1 MFRPTRTAADLS
13 LRLRSAVARRFG
25 VDPRA
30 LAALRVSL
38 GLLLLADLLRRSRSL
53 VVFYTDAGV
62 MPQATLHG
70 QFPVVGRLSLHAVS
84 GAAMVQ
90 GVLFVVAAGFAVAL
104 ALGYRTRVAAV
115 VSWLLLVSLHARN
128 PVVVHGGDSLLR
140 RVLFWGL
147 FVPLGARWSVD
158 ALRAR
163 RSVDSLDAE
172 RGTDTPEQGGAGRDR
187 ASDDPVATVATAAL
201 LVQVVVVYT
210 VNGLFKLRGDHWPG
224 GDAVRYVFGLDHLT
238 VLLGDALA
246 GHAALLG
253 VLTWLWLAMVLA
265 AGLLVVLTGR
275 ARTLLAALFVAA
287 HVGMALT
294 LRLGLFPLVSVA
306 ALLPFLGPRV
316 WDAAER
322 AAARLRSRA
331 PEQVRRWRE
340 GRRWRAATVA
350 VRPRQP
356 APASRLRFRLRARF
370 RLRSIRPRPRST
382 RLRSLRRVRRRAG
395 PAVVAGLLA
404 AVLLWNAVTLGWVGL
419 PDAAAPT
426 EHRWDMFAPEPRGA
440 EGWFV
445 VPGRLESGARVDA
458 LHRSP
463 VQWDRPPDSRGYH
476 DVRWWKYL
484 GDVYRSGNGAL
495 RRQFVAYLCR
505 DWNATH
511 ADDLAGLTLYYVEEP
526 TRLDG
531 PDPTR
536 RVKLLEHSCG
546 SR

>member
-1 MFRPTRTAADLS
+1 MFRPTRTAAADLS

-30 LAALRVSL
+30 LAALRVAL
-38 GLLLLADLLRRSRSL
+38 GAFLLADLLRRSRSL

-62 MPQATLHG
+62 LPRATLHG

-84 GAAMVQ
+84 GAALVQ
-90 GVLFVVAAGFAVAL
+90 GALFVVAAGAAVAL

-115 VSWLLLVSLHARN
+115 ASWLLLVSLHARN

-140 RVLFWGL
+140 RVLFWGAFL
-147 FVPLGARWSVD
+147 PLGARWSVD

-163 RSVDSLDAE
+163 R
-172 RGTDTPEQGGAGRDR
+172 RGGTDG
-187 ASDDPVATVATAAL
+187 DDAVRRSTSPIATVATAAL

-224 GDAVRYVFGLDHLT
+224 GDAVRYVLGLDHLT

-246 GHAALLG
+246 GHPALLG
-253 VLTWLWLAMVLA
+253 ALTWLWLAMVLA

-322 AAARLRSRA
+322 AAAGLRSRA
-331 PEQVRRWRE
+331 PERVREW
-340 GRRWRAATVA
+340 WRATAA
-350 VRPRQP
+350 VHPRGP
-356 APASRLRFRLRARF
+356 APASRLRFQLRARF
-370 RLRSIRPRPRST
+370 RLRNIRPRPRST
-382 RLRSLRRVRRRAG
+382 RLRSLRCVRRRAG

-419 PDAAAPT
+419 PGGAAPT

-484 GDVYRSGNGAL
+484 GDVYRSGDGAL
-495 RRQFVAYLCR
+495 RRQFAAYLCR

-511 ADDLAGLTLYYVEEP
+511 ADDLAGVTLYYVEEP

-546 SR
+546 SG